1 MPKGRNKGFQYY
13 MCKKFFHPSNPQNLE
28 RVFIAKQRL
37 EQKEKAE
44 VEKKAEYEREQE
56 RWNSRNALSKAQDK
70 DKVQLS
76 FMYDPPVGM
85 RKEEKEEAVTS
96 ARSGKEKKEDFKF
109 EWQRKAPRESYAKDD
124 PNITDHPFGI
134 QVQFTK
140 CMRCQVWGHSHTDR
154 NCPKFGKAKDHEEP
168 IHPVDQKKL
177 FRDLENQGMKFTSY
191 GAWDNGKM
199 GKRYD
204 LVYSSN
210 DESDDILVDMV
221 IKMRKKKRA
230 KHRSSSSER
239 KQFTKRKKRKDDEQY
254 KKSVLSKVDSILAPK
269 KEPKF
274 GKRTLDKIDDI
285 LFSDIARSGH
295 GDKKNFLSEVDKI
308 LDIRNKSESEDAATS
323 ESDNEY
329 SEEEDDKEEE
339 DEEEDSEDLT
349 ESEMRLLNLIN
360 IKKIDM
366 KHNFPSLY
374 PDTTCH
380 FCREEELST
389 HLAVCPV
396 YDRIMRGTEFTDIK
410 SKNTKIVKTALGNI
424 LAALKQRSQALSVT
438 SVGRISR
445 QNMRLITME
454 EQGDNK
460 RNKERDRRVEEIL
473 ELS

>member
-44 VEKKAEYEREQE
+44 VEKKAEYEKEQE
-56 RWNSRNALSKAQDK
+56 RWNSRNALTKAQDR

-85 RKEEKEEAVTS
+85 RKEEKDLAVVS
-96 ARSGKEKKEDFKF
+96 GGSGKDKKEEFKF
-109 EWQRKAPRESYAKDD
+109 DWQRKAPRESYAKDD

-154 NCPKFGKAKDHEEP
+154 SCPKFGKAKDHEEP

-177 FRDLENQGMKFTSY
+177 LRDLESQGMRFTSY

-210 DESDDILVDMV
+210 DESDDILVDLV
-221 IKMRKKKRA
+221 TKMRKKKRS
-230 KHRSSSSER
+230 KRRSSSPEER
-239 KQFTKRKKRKDDEQY
+239 HFTRKKRRKDEEY
-254 KKSVLSKVDSILAPK
+254 KKAVLSQVDSILAPK

-285 LFSDIARSGH
+285 LFSDIASSGR
-295 GDKKNFLSEVDKI
+295 GNKKSFLSEVDKI
-308 LDIRNKSESEDAATS
+308 LDIRNKSESEEASTS
-323 ESDNEY
+323 ESDIDN
-329 SEEEDDKEEE
+329 SEEEADD
-339 DEEEDSEDLT
+339 DELT

-360 IKKIDM
+360 INKIDM
-366 KHNFPSLY
+366 KHNFPTLY
-374 PDTTCH
+374 PDTMCH
-380 FCREEELST
+380 FCREEESST

-396 YDRIMRGTEFTDIK
+396 YDRIMRGTEFTDIR
-410 SKNTKIVKTALGNI
+410 SKDTKIVKNALGNI
-424 LAALKQRSQALSVT
+424 LAALKQRSQALAVT
-438 SVGRISR
+438 SVGKISR

-454 EQGDNK
+454 ELEDDK
-460 RNKERDRRVEEIL
+460 RNKERDKRVEEIL